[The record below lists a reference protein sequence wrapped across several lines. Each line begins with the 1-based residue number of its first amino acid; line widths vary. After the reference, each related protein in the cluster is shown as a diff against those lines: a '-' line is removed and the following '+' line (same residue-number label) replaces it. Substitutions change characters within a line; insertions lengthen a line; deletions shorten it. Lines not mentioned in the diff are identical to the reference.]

1 MMCSACAAEL
11 ASGSHFCPKCGAK
24 QGAAIPAAPATG
36 LEPEQSVWAGRF
48 SPLAYGHYGLLWIL
62 FASAAGFVAL
72 KWLSLSEAW
81 MRWVYTAAV
90 LLPAVGLAGSAFWKR
105 LSVRYRL
112 TSHRLFLEEGIL
124 SRKISEIELMRV
136 DDLSVTQN
144 LIERLFDVGEVILVT
159 SDATHPRLEIAGI
172 RSPVEV
178 KEQIRTHVQKRR
190 SRTLNV
196 ESL

>member
-1 MMCSACAAEL
+1 MKCVSCPADL
-11 ASGSHFCPKCGAK
+11 PPGSLFCPKCGAK
-24 QGAAIPAAPATG
+24 QGAAPIAAPAPG
-36 LEPEQSVWAGRF
+36 MEAEQPVWKGRF
-48 SPLAYGHYGLLWIL
+48 SPFAYGHWVLLWIL
-62 FASAAGFVAL
+62 FAAAAGFAAL
-72 KWLSLSEAW
+72 KWLPISETW
-81 MRWVYTAAV
+81 MRWVYTGAV
-90 LLPAVGLAGSAFWKR
+90 LLPAVGILGSALWKR

-112 TSHRLFLEEGIL
+112 TNHRLFLEEGIL

-144 LIERLFDVGEVILVT
+144 IIERLFDVGEVILIT
-159 SDATHPRLEIAGI
+159 SDATHPRLELAGI

-178 KEQIRTHVQKRR
+178 KEQIRTNVQRRR

>member
-1 MMCSACAAEL
+1 MKCTSCPADL
-11 ASGSHFCPKCGAK
+11 APGSLFCPKCGAK
-24 QGAAIPAAPATG
+24 QGAAPSPG
-36 LEPEQSVWAGRF
+36 LEPEQPVWAGRF
-48 SPLAYGHYGLLWIL
+48 SPLAYGNWILLWIL
-62 FASAAGFVAL
+62 FAAAAGFAAF
-72 KWLSLSEAW
+72 KWLPISEAW
-81 MRWVYTAAV
+81 MRWVYTGAV
-90 LLPAVGLAGSAFWKR
+90 LLPAVGIVVSAMWKR

-112 TSHRLFLEEGIL
+112 TSHRIFLEEGIL
-124 SRKISEIELMRV
+124 SRRISEIELLRV

-144 LIERLFDVGEVILVT
+144 LIERLFDVGEVILIT
-159 SDATHPRLEIAGI
+159 SDATHPRLELAGI